1 MAIKVFYH
9 ICAVNHVMTVVK
21 NHVMFIHMSGLYDE
35 VAAIYCCIAGEPKLI
50 EDVSKFLETAG
61 KKFVIHIIAPFDKSY
76 ERLTLYSMHHLLEP
90 QDFALYLHSK
100 GVSRLYPEQLDN
112 VEDWVRMLSYH
123 VIKYHKKCVELLK
136 GGYDAVGCNYH
147 NGKGAYPW
155 HFSGNFW
162 WVRGDYYLALPK
174 FIGPMYGE
182 PEFYLCQNKAKCY
195 SLFNSDVDHHCTP
208 FKLCKYVDNI
218 DLKN

>member
-21 NHVMFIHMSGLYDE
+21 NHVMMIHMSGLYDE
-35 VAAIYCCIAGEPKLI
+35 ANAIYCCIAGEPKLI
-50 EDVSKFLETAG
+50 ENVTKFLDTAG
-61 KKFVIHIIAPFDKSY
+61 KKFIIHIIAPFDKSY

-90 QDFALYLHSK
+90 SDYALYLHSK
-100 GVSRLYPEQLDN
+100 GVSRLYPEQLEN

-136 GGYDAVGCNYH
+136 SGYDAVGCNYH
-147 NGKGAYPW
+147 NGKGSYPW

-162 WVRGDYYLALPK
+162 WVRGDYFLALPK
-174 FIGPMYGE
+174 TIGPMYGD
-182 PEFYLCQNKAKCY
+182 PEFYLCQNGAKGY

-208 FKLCKYVDNI
+208 FKLCKYVDN